1 MAEEKKDSKSKIIII
16 VLIIVI
22 VLLVAGVGVGAIF
35 IINNGKDAD
44 KPAET
49 TAALSDA
56 AEPKGSDNPLI
67 LDYDAAAVAL
77 DEDSLSKA
85 VEELREKAQSGYVNL
100 KFKNLATSDDGIH
113 FQCYLGNS
121 DGNIYDMFF
130 NIYKDATLSEQ
141 IYLSGLVSPGNVIES
156 FDSEIKLDP
165 GEYSAIIMFTSVSD
179 DHTTMI
185 SQVPV
190 EITLVVNSN
199 Q

>member
-1 MAEEKKDSKSKIIII
+1 
-16 VLIIVI
+16 
-22 VLLVAGVGVGAIF
+22 
-35 IINNGKDAD
+35 
-44 KPAET
+44 
-49 TAALSDA
+49 
-56 AEPKGSDNPLI
+56 
-67 LDYDAAAVAL
+67 
-77 DEDSLSKA
+77 
-85 VEELREKAQSGYVNL
+85 
-100 KFKNLATSDDGIH
+100 
-113 FQCYLGNS
+113 
-121 DGNIYDMFF
+121 MFF

>member
-1 MAEEKKDSKSKIIII
+1 MAEENKDSKSKIIII

-49 TAALSDA
+49 TALSDS
-56 AEPKGSDNPLI
+56 AEPAGSSNPLI

>member
-1 MAEEKKDSKSKIIII
+1 MAEENKDSKSKLIII

-22 VLLVAGVGVGAIF
+22 VLLVVGIGAGAIF
-35 IINNGKDAD
+35 FLNSGKNQDT
-44 KPAET
+44 PAVT
-49 TAALSDA
+49 TALSDS
-56 AEPKGSDNPLI
+56 AEPAGSSNPLI